1 MQVWTKDVN
10 DLHTQFETLLF
21 FSIPKLR
28 HIHKR
33 LVDGHIDNIVAEISF
48 LFKNNVIVRE
58 KMKST
63 VKVCHISFIIHVYV
77 QSLCGYFVGDNF
89 SLHKGRGKRLYLFF
103 FIVCVTTY
111 QAIGRIMY
119 CSY

>member
-63 VKVCHISFIIHVYV
+63 VKVCHISFVIHVYTLFMIHGNI
-77 QSLCGYFVGDNF
+77 QSLCGYKILLVII
-89 SLHKGRGKRLYLFF
+89 LVYIKGGEKDCIYFF
-103 FIVCVTTY
+103 L
-111 QAIGRIMY
+111 
-119 CSY
+119 